1 MICLIIRSNILRRLI
16 KITKRNRMN
25 VYGTKRNQE
34 TTSGEGVLFEIVNS
48 VDTDSF

>member
-16 KITKRNRMN
+16 KITKRNRVN
-25 VYGTKRNQE
+25 VYGTKRNLE

>member
-16 KITKRNRMN
+16 KI
-25 VYGTKRNQE
+25 TKRNQE